1 MGAKGVFFDSLWVD
15 EPSGQRWKLALELL
29 TEGKGFV
36 FGGTGLSLGQAND
49 VLVTVPS
56 RFRFDLEKTAE
67 AVVMSQLQEAKKIVH
82 ALVEESQEFST
93 MVKGRTFEY
102 QLVEDL
108 YGFPIFSLR
117 DGVFRRLR

>member
-29 TEGKGFV
+29 KEGKGFV
-36 FGGTGLSLGQAND
+36 FQGIGLSLGQAND

-56 RFRFDLEKTAE
+56 RFRFDPAKTPE
-67 AVVMSQLQEAKKIVH
+67 AVVMSQLQEAKEIVD
-82 ALVEESQEFST
+82 ALGEESQEFSAT
-93 MVKGRTFEY
+93 VKGRTVEY

-108 YGFPIFSLR
+108 YGF
-117 DGVFRRLR
+117 